1 MSQANLAAALRAFF
15 MGSADAKRKLYNRKI
30 DLASGKDGAPDEVCT
45 NSYPVKVEN
54 GGVFLGLLKQEEVA

>member
-15 MGSADAKRKLYNRKI
+15 MG
-30 DLASGKDGAPDEVCT
+30 ASQRQREQPVRVGNGAAGVPDEGCA

-54 GGVFLGLLKQEEVA
+54 GRIFLGRLRQEEVA